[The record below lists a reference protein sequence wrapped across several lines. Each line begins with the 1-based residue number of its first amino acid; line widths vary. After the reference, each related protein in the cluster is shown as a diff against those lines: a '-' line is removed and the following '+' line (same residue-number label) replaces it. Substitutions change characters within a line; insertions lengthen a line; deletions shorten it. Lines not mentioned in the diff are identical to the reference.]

1 MQRKR
6 DYLKQNRTQKTAAL
20 KSHDFA
26 SVKLH
31 EFSKVTPDSD
41 NDGFISFEFR
51 EKRLNIVFKTIY
63 VFAIFFGALFI
74 NLADGFHS
82 GVDFTYAATACFTAF
97 FTVMLWHMVTYIFH
111 EMECLKTS
119 KDLTPKRRKNAE
131 HSYSKLFNACISSIV
146 TTIISIAVTQL
157 VPSYSTN
164 ELAWFFVVPLLWLFS
179 SPLFSAKEDP
189 ISRFIAN
196 FVNPAMLTLSFSA
209 LFLASGLPPIS

>member
-6 DYLKQNRTQKTAAL
+6 NYLKQTRTKKVAAL
-20 KSHDFA
+20 KSHDFTPAKLLESPKIA
-26 SVKLH
+26 S
-31 EFSKVTPDSD
+31 DIG
-41 NDGFISFEFR
+41 NDEFISFEFR
-51 EKRLNIVFKTIY
+51 EKRLNIVFKAIY
-63 VFAIFFGALFI
+63 VFAIFFAALFI
-74 NLADGFHS
+74 NLADGFYS

-97 FTVMLWHMVTYIFH
+97 FVVMLWHMVTYIFH

-119 KDLTPKRRKNAE
+119 KDITPKRRKSAE

-146 TTIISIAVTQL
+146 TAIVSIAVTQL

-164 ELAWFFVVPLLWLFS
+164 ELAWCFVIPLLWLSS

-189 ISRFIAN
+189 ISRAINN